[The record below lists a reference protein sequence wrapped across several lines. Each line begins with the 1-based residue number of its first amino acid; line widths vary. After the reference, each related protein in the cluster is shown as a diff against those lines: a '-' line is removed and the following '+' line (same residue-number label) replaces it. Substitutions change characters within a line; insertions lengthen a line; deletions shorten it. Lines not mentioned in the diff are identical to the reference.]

1 MKKLQCF
8 CTIKRVLQRSIAMI
22 CMACV
27 IPTSLQAQIAQ
38 KSDDYS
44 LNRNPNN
51 YSIATPNA
59 ATFNKYMDSPVD
71 LYSGTAQVNIPV
83 YTLKDGSVDLPI
95 SLSYAT
101 SGIKVNEEAS
111 WVGLGWML
119 DVGGCITRKVIGEI
133 DCYNPEPYYKNVMAA
148 YEQTGKLSN
157 TTHIKGPWSSD
168 MRLAM
173 DWFLTEPSMRKAHYE
188 GRFNPDVFCY
198 SCPDGKGRFV
208 IDSRNDSIYLLDRRE
223 DVKIEMM
230 TERSFSKGQVVDAL
244 GSRLKGIQVDFP

>member
-1 MKKLQCF
+1 
-8 CTIKRVLQRSIAMI
+8 
-22 CMACV
+22 
-27 IPTSLQAQIAQ
+27 
-38 KSDDYS
+38 
-44 LNRNPNN
+44 
-51 YSIATPNA
+51 
-59 ATFNKYMDSPVD
+59 MDSPVD

-83 YTLKDGSVDLPI
+83 YTLKDGSVELPI

-101 SGIKVNEEAS
+101 SGIKVNEEAG

-173 DWFLTEPSMRKAHYE
+173 DWFLQSLLCVKPITR
-188 GRFNPDVFCY
+188 V
-198 SCPDGKGRFV
+198 
-208 IDSRNDSIYLLDRRE
+208 DSILMYSVTHVPMERGVLL
-223 DVKIEMM
+223 
-230 TERSFSKGQVVDAL
+230 
-244 GSRLKGIQVDFP
+244 